1 MSPMFGNKR
10 KYNTIQYLLKG
21 LGLIYQQNTT
31 CLEEKREKG
40 LRKVYM
46 GRIIKGGARRERG
59 SDCEETR
66 EGKKMTA
73 RSEHDLRTLS

>member
-1 MSPMFGNKR
+1 MFGNKR

-46 GRIIKGGARRERG
+46 GRIIKGGARRER
-59 SDCEETR
+59 EETR